1 MLYLKK
7 IEKCNLDFPLT
18 LIRQE
23 NKFVGVA
30 RNHALVV
37 LNTDYVVFMDD
48 DNYTHHRQIEIFT
61 QAITSSDYA
70 ALSCICI
77 AFNQDDG
84 LPRLEKIIHKYIPLG
99 SGLSVNLLANAY
111 GDANG
116 IFRRDTLVKLGRS
129 LKITGYIII

>member
-1 MLYLKK
+1 
-7 IEKCNLDFPLT
+7 
-18 LIRQE
+18 
-23 NKFVGVA
+23 
-30 RNHALVV
+30 
-37 LNTDYVVFMDD
+37 MDD